1 MDGISLLL
9 MSIIAVGVAAYFGIA
24 WDLETKADPRE
35 PPAVTTAV
43 PYVGHAIGIMRS
55 KFNYYVQLRYV
66 RSQPTLM
73 IASHGAQSQQ
83 CLLPIYTMA
92 MPGQKMYIITTPEL
106 IQAVQK
112 LPKAL
117 AFPPIEAKFASKVC
131 GSSAEAHKILMKNV
145 NGDEGDWGLSMES
158 YAAMRAALA
167 PGQGLDQM
175 NRTMIQ
181 NISASLDGLIPCGEK
196 KKNMGLAKWLR
207 STITA
212 ATTNSVYGP
221 KNPFK
226 DQAVEDGFW

>member
-1 MDGISLLL
+1 MYSTP
-9 MSIIAVGVAAYFGIA
+9 VANLD
-24 WDLETKADPRE
+24 DLSNGT
-35 PPAVTTAV
+35 
-43 PYVGHAIGIMRS
+43 
-55 KFNYYVQLRYV
+55 
-66 RSQPTLM
+66 
-73 IASHGAQSQQ
+73 QSQQ
-83 CLLPIYTMA
+83 CLLPIYTMT

-112 LPKAL
+112 MPKDL

-131 GSSAEAHKILMKNV
+131 GSSVEAHQILMKNV

-167 PGQGLDQM
+167 PGPGLDQM

-181 NISASLDGLIPCGEK
+181 NISASLDGLIPRGGQ

-212 ATTNSVYGP
+212 ATTSSVYGP